1 MLSRLVY
8 RCKQFYY
15 ALFSVYSKND
25 EKFAGFY
32 LQPQELGLFNQ
43 LPGFEKKHSVV
54 VARKMLAMSRLH
66 PELDP
71 NKLAR
76 IGLLHD
82 VGKVLEHNSAFT
94 KALLV
99 ILRFLLPWV
108 YEILAEK
115 GRTDLRFRRI
125 YLYKYHGELGAE
137 LLEKIGVS
145 KEILVAVRKHDPKVE
160 PPAKDDPLELA
171 LLQKSDSTL

>member
-1 MLSRLVY
+1 MLSRIVY

-25 EKFAGFY
+25 EKFAGLY
-32 LQPQELGLFNQ
+32 LKPQELALFNQ

-82 VGKVLEHNSAFT
+82 IGKVLEHNSITT

-99 ILRFLLPWV
+99 ILRFFFPCL
-108 YEILAEK
+108 YETLAER
-115 GRTDLRFRRI
+115 GRTNPRFRRI
-125 YLYKYHGELGAE
+125 YLYKYHGQLGAE
-137 LLEKIGVS
+137 MLGKLGVAQD
-145 KEILVAVRKHDPKVE
+145 ILTAVRKHDSKVE
-160 PPAKDDPLELA
+160 PPAKGDPLELA